1 MLRSRLTSTIF
12 IYPSNAVARGCN
24 LSRGFWFH
32 RLGICRRDTERDC
45 CTSPNY
51 NTQEQRPHHC
61 FLSHFCRAIASS
73 ATCGSRVICRELRC
87 QNVAS
92 ADVMTITKQSI

>member
-32 RLGICRRDTERDC
+32 RLGICSRSTERDGC
-45 CTSPNY
+45 ASRNC
-51 NTQEQRPHHC
+51 NTQEQRPHHYFPLP
-61 FLSHFCRAIASS
+61 FLPCNRLVRNTYGSSSHCR
-73 ATCGSRVICRELRC
+73 RRQC
-87 QNVAS
+87 QKPV
-92 ADVMTITKQSI
+92 